1 MVLGKEK
8 LRMPPRI
15 LDFPDSFKALVG
27 QEIAVT
33 DWFNVT
39 QERIQQF
46 ADATLDHQWIHVDVE
61 RALRESPFKAPIAHG
76 FLTLS
81 LLPHFMHEAIQIT
94 QGVRLGVNYGLNRV
108 RFVSP
113 VRAGSNIRARIAL
126 QSLKDVAPS
135 GMEAVFNVT
144 VELEG
149 GEKPCCIVEWVV
161 RYYR

>member
-1 MVLGKEK
+1 MPK
-8 LRMPPRI
+8 RM
-15 LDFPDSFKALVG
+15 LESLEALKSLIG

-61 RALRESPFKAPIAHG
+61 RARRESPFKAPIAHG

-81 LLPHFMHEAIQIT
+81 LLPHFMHEGLQIT
-94 QGVRLGVNYGLNRV
+94 DGVRLGVNYGLNRV

-126 QSLKDVAPS
+126 QSLKDVPPN
-135 GMEAVFNVT
+135 GVEAVFNATLEV
-144 VELEG
+144 EG
-149 GEKPCCIVEWVV
+149 GDKPCCVAEWVA